1 MRLNFRFG
9 AVIVEPHGGK
19 KGTPTLVSFD
29 CGFKV
34 IRQMQEPITF
44 ACWRCAALSVAR
56 LDSGMQQ
63 LAVRGLFFPGECA
76 RLFA

>member
-1 MRLNFRFG
+1 MRLNFRCG

-19 KGTPTLVSFD
+19 KGTLTLVSFD

-44 ACWRCAALSVAR
+44 ACWRCAASSVAR
-56 LDSGMQQ
+56 LDYGMNQ
-63 LAVRGLFFPGECA
+63 LAVRCLFFHG
-76 RLFA
+76 